1 MVRLPRD
8 VSQGAASRRSLLAD
22 LIVAIILAAIALIVA
37 AGIGIVAVVSLVVL
51 LAIVVWIGVESAVRG
66 VLRRRRIRTSGR
78 GRPSASR
85 ARS

>member
-1 MVRLPRD
+1 MRLPREI
-8 VSQGAASRRSLLAD
+8 SPGTAARRSLLAD
-22 LIVAIILAAIALIVA
+22 VIVAILLAVIGLIVA

-66 VLRRRRIRTSGR
+66 IRRRRSQTAGR
-78 GRPSASR
+78 SQPAASR